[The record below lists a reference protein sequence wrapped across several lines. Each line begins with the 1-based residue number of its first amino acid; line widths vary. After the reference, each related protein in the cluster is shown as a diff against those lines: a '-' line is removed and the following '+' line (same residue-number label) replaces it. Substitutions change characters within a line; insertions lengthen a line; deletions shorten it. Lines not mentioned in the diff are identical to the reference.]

1 MPYLRRLSA
10 EHGNFATN
18 FKLSAGLG
26 GPMLSLLAM
35 SESNLGNVTK
45 AQILAWKSVIQ
56 DLMEVGFN
64 LGFVI
69 GRLRQVAQRLFGKR
83 ISDEL
88 QALQHQIALLQDSL
102 KGFPFSLSLSLS
114 L

>member
-1 MPYLRRLSA
+1 
-10 EHGNFATN
+10 
-18 FKLSAGLG
+18 
-26 GPMLSLLAM
+26 MLSLLGSVMATM

-69 GRLRQVAQRLFGKR
+69 GRLQQVA
-83 ISDEL
+83 
-88 QALQHQIALLQDSL
+88 
-102 KGFPFSLSLSLS
+102 
-114 L
+114 

>member
-1 MPYLRRLSA
+1 MWRSLVRLQLLVYHQGQSLEQVQVLA
-10 EHGNFATN
+10 LAPCLV
-18 FKLSAGLG
+18 KLLIFLG
-26 GPMLSLLAM
+26 SLIGRHPILILNSMLSLLGSVMATM

-69 GRLRQVAQRLFGKR
+69 GRLQQVA
-83 ISDEL
+83 
-88 QALQHQIALLQDSL
+88 
-102 KGFPFSLSLSLS
+102 
-114 L
+114 